1 MEKKEQEL
9 QRKKTMPQEAQAGRT
24 THGVNNTSK
33 YAELLSKKSREDRI
47 HDQNTEAVFEAQFHI
62 GCN

>member
-24 THGVNNTSK
+24 TRGVNNASK

-47 HDQNTEAVFEAQFHI
+47 RDQNTEAVFEAQFHI